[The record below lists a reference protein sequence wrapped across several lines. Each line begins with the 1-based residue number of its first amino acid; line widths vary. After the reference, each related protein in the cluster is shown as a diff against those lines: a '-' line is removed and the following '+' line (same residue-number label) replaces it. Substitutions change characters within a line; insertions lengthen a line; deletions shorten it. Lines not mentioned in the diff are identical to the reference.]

1 MLPKRHD
8 LNQNDRSKKNVKNL
22 QNANTCQKKGSI
34 KQTNKQKKKHSN
46 ASDGTEGSFTDKR
59 YNLPRKHR
67 NHRPLCA

>member
-1 MLPKRHD
+1 MQILA
-8 LNQNDRSKKNVKNL
+8 KKKAVSN
-22 QNANTCQKKGSI
+22 
-34 KQTNKQKKKHSN
+34 KQTKKKHSN